1 MSIERRDHVLNAV
14 ASLLVPAASL
24 LTAPLLARALG
35 PTARGEFTVEQ
46 SLILAASSLF
56 GLGISDVVA
65 TRWHAYSARHRF
77 RLTCL
82 NLGAALIFSGAGL
95 IYLVLVATPSVLVMG
110 LCLFAGGVFAAALA
124 ERGIALSRDD
134 VRGVAV
140 EKLLV
145 VTARLALTV
154 AAFAAGMLDLTVAL
168 VTFIAPQCVGLTYL
182 WLRRYRDKRA
192 LAPRSNEPRAAAQL
206 DWWTIVGGSGGVLL
220 VNGIPLAAFAAIG
233 PTEVGYFSVCI
244 LIAEVF
250 TLVAKP
256 FRDAT
261 FTSAYVSEW
270 PKLRRLIWFT
280 LVVLV
285 GIGLLA
291 GAVMWFAVPLVFGSD
306 FTPAV
311 PAAYAMI
318 LAGVLKGWGYQLNG
332 ALTVRGDHRVRA
344 ASTYSAV
351 IVNVLLLF
359 AFAASGALGAA
370 LACLVAYGVMAG
382 WSAWSLLAPAPPG
395 NSGTTPGDGGSTIR

>member
-1 MSIERRDHVLNAV
+1 MAADRMTIGRRDHLLNAV

-24 LTAPLLARALG
+24 LSAPLLARALG

-46 SLILAASSLF
+46 SLILTASSLF

-65 TRWHAYSARHRF
+65 TRWHEYSARHRF

-110 LCLFAGGVFAAALA
+110 LCFFAGGVFAAALA

-140 EKLLV
+140 EKFLV

-154 AAFAAGMLDLTVAL
+154 AAFAAGVLDLTVAL
-168 VTFIAPQCVGLTYL
+168 VTLIAPQCLGLTYL
-182 WLRRYRDKRA
+182 WLRRYWDRRA

-206 DWWTIVGGSGGVLL
+206 DWWTILGGSGGVVL
-220 VNGIPLAAFAAIG
+220 VNGIPLIALAAIG

-261 FTSAYVSEW
+261 FTSPYASDW
-270 PKLRRLIWFT
+270 SKLRRLTWST
-280 LVVLV
+280 LAVLV

-291 GAVMWFAVPLVFGSD
+291 SAVMWFAVPLVFGSD
-306 FTPAV
+306 FVPAV
-311 PAAYAMI
+311 PAAYVMI
-318 LAGVLKGWGYQLNG
+318 IAGVLKGWGYQLNG
-332 ALTVRGDHRVRA
+332 ALTVKGDHRVRA
-344 ASTYSAV
+344 VSTYSAV
-351 IVNVLLLF
+351 VVNVLLLF
-359 AFAASGALGAA
+359 LFAAGGAAGAA
-370 LACLVAYGVMAG
+370 LACTLAYAVMAG
-382 WSAWSLLAPAPPG
+382 WSAVSLFVSSPKKPED
-395 NSGTTPGDGGSTIR
+395 TTP

>member
-1 MSIERRDHVLNAV
+1 MNSGRRDHVLNAV

-65 TRWHAYSARHRF
+65 TRWHEYGARHRF

-82 NLGAALIFSGAGL
+82 NVGAALIFSGAGL
-95 IYLVLVATPSVLVMG
+95 IYLVLVATPSALVMS
-110 LCLFAGGVFAAALA
+110 LCLFAGCVFAAALA

-134 VRGVAV
+134 VRAVAA
-140 EKLLV
+140 EKFLV
-145 VTARLALTV
+145 VIVRLALTV
-154 AAFAAGMLDLTVAL
+154 AAFAAGILDLTVAL
-168 VTFIAPQCVGLTYL
+168 VTLIAPQCMGLAYL
-182 WLRRYRDKRA
+182 WLRRYRDQRSLA
-192 LAPRSNEPRAAAQL
+192 LRSTEPSVAERL
-206 DWWTIVGGSGGVLL
+206 DWWTILGGSGGVLL
-220 VNGIPLAAFAAIG
+220 VNGIPLVALAAIG

-261 FTSAYVSEW
+261 FTSAYMSQW
-270 PKLRRLIWFT
+270 PKLRRLSWFT
-280 LVVLV
+280 LAVLV

-306 FTPAV
+306 FAPAV

-351 IVNVLLLF
+351 IVNVVLLF

-382 WSAWSLLAPAPPG
+382 WSALPLLVSAPPEHRD
-395 NSGTTPGDGGSTIR
+395 TAPRDGDDTIQ

>member
-1 MSIERRDHVLNAV
+1 MNIGRRDHALNAV
-14 ASLLVPAASL
+14 ASLFVPVASL
-24 LTAPLLARALG
+24 LSAPLLARALG

-46 SLILAASSLF
+46 SLIVTASSLF

-65 TRWHAYSARHRF
+65 TQWHDYSARHRL
-77 RLTCL
+77 RLTWL
-82 NLGAALIFSGAGL
+82 NVGSALIFSAAGL
-95 IYLVLVATPSVLVMG
+95 IYLIFTATPSVLVMC
-110 LCLFAGGVFAAALA
+110 LCLAAGGVFAGALA

-145 VTARLALTV
+145 VTSRLALTV
-154 AAFAAGMLDLTVAL
+154 VAFTAGMLDLTVAL
-168 VTFIAPQCVGLTYL
+168 ITLIAPQCVGLAYL
-182 WLRRYRDKRA
+182 WVRRSRRREGP
-192 LAPRSNEPRAAAQL
+192 APRPRQSWGGDSL
-206 DWWTIVGGSGGVLL
+206 DWWTILGGSGGVLL
-220 VNGIPLAAFAAIG
+220 VNGIPLVALAAIG

-261 FTSAYVSEW
+261 FTSTFVTEW

-382 WSAWSLLAPAPPG
+382 WSALSLLAPAPLG
-395 NSGTTPGDGGSTIR
+395 NSGTTPGDGDSIIR